1 MDGDGIDI
9 GLAIADAVGTA
20 IDIDARVAAHLA
32 ADVTEVN
39 LTLLQIALN
48 QTIGAHVHIQVETRH
63 RVLEALHIQRALVQL
78 ALGLGGCALE
88 VLDQRHH
95 GAGSVQMHII
105 VLVLDGDA
113 GDPWGAVQRATGL
126 IGNEQAAVELP
137 VDIPQREVGIPL
149 LGAQIDVTLGMQ
161 ARLAVAHAVVHAQT
175 VQVQVTHIAVGSED
189 VVVVADRAVGIGVKV
204 AALVGTGGIHVG
216 IAATQLTA
224 RLDVAVMVAIISHA
238 GQIDG
243 CIGPCGATIGKI
255 EAVTARIDA
264 TGEVAHVIVRQER
277 IDGEVVEAGV
287 HVIILVTDVI
297 VTVATHRAATCR
309 HSQVAGHPTATF
321 LIDLAAHLHGR
332 ELDVFQTQHLVE
344 HAGVTQVHLGI
355 EVGLHA
361 VHVGGIVD
369 GAFALD
375 AAHSRHVG
383 IQRMDVEALF
393 VAAGLGLDFHRL
405 IVRNILEGLTGLG
418 HEFLDLVQVDFAVGV
433 DGGFAVGLTVK
444 HILVHMGIKLDV
456 AALGLQL
463 HVVEV
468 QTVLVLVDSSAGVL
482 DLQTAAFLAREV
494 LDGHLHVL
502 AIILK
507 VLDLGIHILDLDIIR
522 IKRGSRLVGLLAR
535 LGILSLAVF

>member
-1 MDGDGIDI
+1 
-9 GLAIADAVGTA
+9 
-20 IDIDARVAAHLA
+20 
-32 ADVTEVN
+32 
-39 LTLLQIALN
+39 
-48 QTIGAHVHIQVETRH
+48 
-63 RVLEALHIQRALVQL
+63 
-78 ALGLGGCALE
+78 
-88 VLDQRHH
+88 
-95 GAGSVQMHII
+95 
-105 VLVLDGDA
+105 
-113 GDPWGAVQRATGL
+113 
-126 IGNEQAAVELP
+126 
-137 VDIPQREVGIPL
+137 
-149 LGAQIDVTLGMQ
+149 
-161 ARLAVAHAVVHAQT
+161 
-175 VQVQVTHIAVGSED
+175 
-189 VVVVADRAVGIGVKV
+189 
-204 AALVGTGGIHVG
+204 
-216 IAATQLTA
+216 
-224 RLDVAVMVAIISHA
+224 MVAIISHA

-243 CIGPCGATIGKI
+243 CIGPCGAAIGKV
-255 EAVTARIDA
+255 EAVTAGIDA

-277 IDGEVVEAGV
+277 IDGEVVEAGID
-287 HVIILVTDVI
+287 VIILVTDVI

-344 HAGVTQVHLGI
+344 HAGITQVHLGI

-393 VAAGLGLDFHRL
+393 VAAGLGLDFQRL

-468 QTVLVLVDSSAGVL
+468 QTVLVLVDSTAGVL

-507 VLDLGIHILDLDIIR
+507 VLDLGIHILDLDVIR

-535 LGILSLAVF
+535 LGILSLAVFYLYLAGLDFPWLVIALVFTRILGHGMVLGVFLGILFAGMLIFHISLFDIQLAHVNRLFSRVNLHVLGFGMTHLGIKIIHSGLHIHLEVHIVGGDFVGIDLPGLARLLVGVRFLLLGLIAHFGLTALEGSIAHIHLVLVQVNLGPVDIGVFHVHIQIHRAIVGLDLALGTLE